1 MKSKTIKRKKVLT
14 DIKYLDIPNVCFSL
28 TSKKDKREKVFSEQ
42 RMERGFDDSE
52 TWSLRDTIGKFT
64 LPRLKRFK
72 EIYTEKI
79 VNEDDTYK
87 KLDLAIRAFE
97 LLIRDNGTFTL
108 TQEEHKEYDD
118 GMKAYHEI
126 FLGLWW

>member
-1 MKSKTIKRKKVLT
+1 MKSKTTKRNKFLT
-14 DIKYLDIPNVCFSL
+14 DIKYLGVPNVCFSL
-28 TSKKDKREKVFSEQ
+28 TSKNDKREKDFSIQ

-52 TWSLRDTIGKFT
+52 TWSLRDTIGQFT

-72 EIYTEKI
+72 EIYIEKI
-79 VNEDDTYK
+79 VDQDDTYK
-87 KLDLAIRAFE
+87 KIDMSIRAFE
-97 LLIRDNGTFTL
+97 LLIRDRGTFTL
-108 TQEEHKEYDD
+108 TLEENKEYDD